1 MISGPGDNK
10 RTILIRRLSWAFGLT
25 FLMLLA
31 EAIGGYL
38 SNSLALLADA
48 GHLFAD
54 VFALGLSLGALL
66 LSRLPA
72 TQRRTFG
79 YHRTE
84 VLAALIN
91 GLTLFAIAIIILFEA
106 YKRLVTPEPVK
117 TVPMLIVAAIGFV
130 VNMAIAVTLHR
141 SSHANLNVRS
151 AYLHVLGD
159 MLASIGVIVGAV
171 VMLITGNYIADPVIS
186 VAVAFII
193 LRGAFGV
200 VKEGTDIL
208 LESVP
213 SHIDYESLRND
224 ILQTPGVRDLHDLH
238 VWTLSSSNVLLTVHI
253 DIDSTEPHVGSEIL
267 ARLKTMLAEEYD
279 ITHSTVQFECN
290 CCSGDKRQACVIQAE
305 DGDSK
310 NPA

>member
-1 MISGPGDNK
+1 MISGPGHNK

-38 SNSLALLADA
+38 SNSLALLSDA

-79 YHRTE
+79 YHRME

-117 TVPMLIVAAIGFV
+117 TVPMLIVAAIGLV
-130 VNMAIAVTLHR
+130 VNMAIAITLRR

-171 VMLITGNYIADPVIS
+171 VMLITDNYMADPVIS

-213 SHIDYESLRND
+213 ARIDYETLRND

-253 DIDSTEPHVGSEIL
+253 DIDSTEPHVGNEIL
-267 ARLKTMLAEEYD
+267 ARLKAMLAGKYD
-279 ITHSTVQFECN
+279 ITHSTVQFECD
-290 CCSGDKRQACVIQAE
+290 CCGGDKQQACVIRAE
-305 DGDSK
+305 SGDSK
-310 NPA
+310 NPD